1 MITRSRKPLGDRT
14 NASVDQR
21 PSAKPSDDA
30 NGRTSVV
37 AKDAGTER
45 ARHSPPLEEILP
57 SVDDSGSPDSSIS
70 LRERAK
76 SGPLASSGRPFA
88 VAAQTLSTG
97 EKSEA
102 DSETEAW
109 TSEGELE
116 ETDEEAA
123 QLLHEYFEY
132 GLLPDFSKASLRLEY
147 RGIRVV
153 PCEDIQFGQELG
165 EGAFSVVRCG
175 SVRNGDDVL
184 DVAVKTITVEKGA
197 LRKTLAGFEREAKMT
212 TWAQGNEPGS
222 NQSSRC
228 QNGIV
233 SLVGVAHEQTSDGVK
248 LHMLLEQLSGGDLC
262 TFINDERYC
271 WQRIS
276 EKDAKGREHIYE
288 DVDDHGLSN
297 SHNPHRERVWGSDIK
312 LALAQQLADFLCRLR
327 SAELVHLDIKPANI
341 LLEKAFDKSRGG
353 VVRLKLTDF
362 GEARFADNVTSYAR
376 CVGTRGYMAPEIVDA
391 ALELPVSFP
400 ADVYAMGV
408 TLLELFAGAVWQG
421 GDAHKQDELDSEI
434 SEAMAKVHKADP
446 CIAGI
451 ISRCL
456 APHPRDRPSATELQT
471 LLKEASKTYSA
482 IPRAHEEKR
491 KSSTRLR
498 ALKATARDVFTPRG
512 IQHKRCRDPASP
524 AADASSEQEA
534 LDNLVKDLKF

>member
-37 AKDAGTER
+37 AKD
-45 ARHSPPLEEILP
+45 
-57 SVDDSGSPDSSIS
+57 
-70 LRERAK
+70 
-76 SGPLASSGRPFA
+76 A

-123 QLLHEYFEY
+123 QLLHEYFE
-132 GLLPDFSKASLRLEY
+132 RLEY

-175 SVRNGDDVL
+175 SVRNGKFQPSLLRLQFGQNIWQSRV
-184 DVAVKTITVEKGA
+184 VAAEYLAEPGGSHDEGKQ
-197 LRKTLAGFEREAKMT
+197 KTLAGFEREAKMT

-222 NQSSRC
+222 NQSS
-228 QNGIV
+228 
-233 SLVGVAHEQTSDGVK
+233 
-248 LHMLLEQLSGGDLC
+248 
-262 TFINDERYC
+262 
-271 WQRIS
+271 
-276 EKDAKGREHIYE
+276 
-288 DVDDHGLSN
+288 
-297 SHNPHRERVWGSDIK
+297 SDIK

-376 CVGTRGYMAPEIVDA
+376 CVGTR
-391 ALELPVSFP
+391 
-400 ADVYAMGV
+400 
-408 TLLELFAGAVWQG
+408 
-421 GDAHKQDELDSEI
+421 
-434 SEAMAKVHKADP
+434 
-446 CIAGI
+446 
-451 ISRCL
+451 
-456 APHPRDRPSATELQT
+456 DRPSATELQT

-482 IPRAHEEKR
+482 IPRAHEEK
-491 KSSTRLR
+491 KKR
-498 ALKATARDVFTPRG
+498 AHFSVMKHFWHLKRIG
-512 IQHKRCRDPASP
+512 N
-524 AADASSEQEA
+524 AAGDTA